1 MPVFALGLNHIS
13 APLEV
18 RERLVFPPE
27 DMPHA
32 LKDLRSQPGVDEAA
46 ILSTCNRTELYT
58 VVSDERAMAAVRE
71 WLCRIRGVDAK
82 WLSPYLY
89 GHLGPEAVRHLL
101 RVSAGLDSLILGEP
115 QILGQAKAAYAEAGN
130 AGTLGRILDRA
141 FQHAFAV
148 AKQVRT
154 DTAIGANPVSVAFA
168 AVSLAKQ
175 IFGDLRDNT
184 ALLIGAGEMIELCG
198 RHLREQGLSRII
210 IANRTIERAQQLAEA
225 LQAKAIGLAQIP
237 EHLAACDIVIASTA
251 SPLPILGK
259 GSVERALKE
268 RKHRPMFLVDL
279 AVPRD
284 IEPEVEK
291 LKDAY
296 LYTVDD
302 LREVIDENLRSR
314 QAAALEAEE
323 IVAVQVGRFMEWLRA
338 QDGLDVLRAYRR
350 QAQNA
355 RDEIL
360 AKALRRLARGEDPA
374 QALAYLA
381 HTLTNRL
388 IHAPTCALREAAGKG
403 DQESLASLRRLLD
416 IRNEEPSNL

>member
-18 RERLVFPPE
+18 RERLVFPAGE
-27 DMPHA
+27 VQVA
-32 LKDLRSQPGVDEAA
+32 LKELREQPGVEEAA

-58 VVSDERAMAAVRE
+58 LVSDEQAMATVRE
-71 WLCRIRGVDAK
+71 WLCRVRGVDAK

-115 QILGQAKAAYAEAGN
+115 QILGQAKAAYVEASN
-130 AGTLGRILDRA
+130 AGTLGRVLDRA
-141 FQHAFAV
+141 FQHAFSV

-154 DTAIGANPVSVAFA
+154 ETAIGANPVSVAFA

-175 IFGDLRDNT
+175 IFGDLKDNS

-198 RHLREQGLSRII
+198 RHLKEQGLQRIV
-210 IANRTIERAQQLAEA
+210 IANRTVERAQALADE
-225 LQAKAIGLAQIP
+225 LGGKAISLTEIP
-237 EHLAACDIVIASTA
+237 DNLAACDIVIASTA

-268 RKHRPMFLVDL
+268 RKHRPMFLVDM

-284 IEPEVEK
+284 IEPEVEQ

-314 QAAALEAEE
+314 QEAAREAEQ
-323 IVAVQVGRFMEWLRA
+323 IVIVQVGRFMEWLRA
-338 QDGLDVLRAYRR
+338 QDGLDVLRRYRT
-350 QAQNA
+350 QAECH

-360 AKALRRLARGEDPA
+360 AKALQRLARGDDPA
-374 QALAYLA
+374 QALAFLA
-381 HTLTNRL
+381 NTLTNRL
-388 IHAPTCALREAAGKG
+388 IHAPTRAIRDAAGQG
-403 DQESLASLRRLLD
+403 DMESLAALRRLLD
-416 IRNEEPSNL
+416 IRDEEPSNP